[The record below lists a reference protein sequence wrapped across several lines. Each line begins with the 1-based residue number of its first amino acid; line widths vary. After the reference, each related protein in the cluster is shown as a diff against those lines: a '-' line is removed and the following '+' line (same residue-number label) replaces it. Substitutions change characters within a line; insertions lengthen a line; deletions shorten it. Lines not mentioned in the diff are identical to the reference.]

1 VNNPTDKDR
10 LAILNLEDA
19 LVEDLL
25 AMSDN
30 ELLADSR
37 EIGMDVDQEAIHLRQ
52 LLERTA
58 GKARMAAAKAKMTEY
73 RARRGSHARSAGAR
87 PANDLQEARLT
98 LAARNGTDQT
108 EADVKSVAEDLAE
121 LAAFEDKAEKC
132 LGYRRPSDC
141 CSRLGSRPPRT

>member
-1 VNNPTDKDR
+1 VNNPAGKDR

-37 EIGMDVDQEAIHLRQ
+37 EMGMDVGPEAMHVRQ
-52 LLERTA
+52 LLDRTA
-58 GKARMAAAKAKMTEY
+58 GKARMAAAKAEMADY
-73 RARRGSHARSAGAR
+73 RTRGASHARSAGAR

-108 EADVKSVAEDLAE
+108 EADIKSVAEDLAE
-121 LAAFEDKAEKC
+121 LSAFEDKSEK
-132 LGYRRPSDC
+132 
-141 CSRLGSRPPRT
+141 